1 MGSFEGE
8 TQLVKVLLDTNII
21 VDVAL
26 ERQPFFSNS
35 ETVLSLVEQKQI

>member
-8 TQLVKVLLDTNII
+8 TQPVKVLLDTNII
-21 VDVAL
+21 VDIAL

-35 ETVLSLVEQKQI
+35 ETVFSLVEQI